1 MIAMDA
7 RDEQLLD
14 LIKGNARMS
23 FQEMGEKLGIS
34 RVAAMKRVRKLE
46 EEGII
51 RGYNTCIYRDDEI
64 TMFMDLEI
72 RPERYDKVLK
82 YITTRTTFI
91 RQIFRTTGESRI
103 HIVAVAPSVEDL
115 MYLTKMIQKKCGED
129 TLPRW
134 TASIPEDFSDTV
146 KTTRAGL
153 NMILKKTTTLK
164 NTKK

>member
-1 MIAMDA
+1 MDSM
-7 RDEQLLD
+7 DDQLLD

-46 EEGII
+46 KEGII

-72 RPERYDKVLK
+72 KPESYDKVIK

-91 RQIFRTTGESRI
+91 RQIFRTTGESRL

-129 TLPRW
+129 IIHISTH
-134 TASIPEDFSDTV
+134 AV
-146 KTTRAGL
+146 KEVIKDVYGGVGYER
-153 NMILKKTTTLK
+153 KDSKDS
-164 NTKK
+164 

>member
-1 MIAMDA
+1 MDA

-23 FQEMGEKLGIS
+23 YQEMGDKLGIS
-34 RVAAMKRVRKLE
+34 RIAAMKRIRKLE

-51 RGYNTCIYRDDEI
+51 RGYNTCIYRNDEI

-129 TLPRW
+129 IIHPYIHPCHKRGHQRRLRRCR
-134 TASIPEDFSDTV
+134 I
-146 KTTRAGL
+146 
-153 NMILKKTTTLK
+153 
-164 NTKK
+164 